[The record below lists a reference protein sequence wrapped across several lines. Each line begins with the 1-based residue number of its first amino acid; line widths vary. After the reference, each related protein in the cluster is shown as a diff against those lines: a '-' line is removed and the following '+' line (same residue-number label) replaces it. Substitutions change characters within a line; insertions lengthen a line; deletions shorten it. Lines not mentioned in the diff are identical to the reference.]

1 MKSYEMN
8 ASPNRKMRILY
19 WMITL
24 LFVVFMLFGAV
35 SEVSQ
40 AEGAQKILASLHYPS
55 YLNYILGIAKI
66 IGAVVVVQW
75 RFRTI
80 KEWAYAGFTI
90 DILGAAAS
98 TYFVEGIGPAMFTAV
113 FLVLPFL
120 SYYFWKKSEAQPQK

>member
-1 MKSYEMN
+1 MDI
-8 ASPNRKMRILY
+8 SPTKRVRILY
-19 WMITL
+19 WVITI

-40 AEGAQKILASLHYPS
+40 TESAQKLLSSLHYPV

-66 IGAVVVVQW
+66 IGAVVLIQP
-75 RFRTI
+75 RFKTI

-98 TYFVEGIGPAMFTAV
+98 SYFVEGIGSAIFTAV
-113 FLVLPFL
+113 FLVLPLL
-120 SYYFWKKSEAQPQK
+120 SYYFWKRSQA